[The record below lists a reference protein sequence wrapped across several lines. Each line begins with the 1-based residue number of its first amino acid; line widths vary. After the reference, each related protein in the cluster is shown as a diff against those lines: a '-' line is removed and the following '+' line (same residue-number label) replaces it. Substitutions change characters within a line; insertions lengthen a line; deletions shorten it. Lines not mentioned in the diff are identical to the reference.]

1 MKKVK
6 LLMISTDRLIFDE
19 KSSVRARQV
28 EYAKEWEEVHIIVFS
43 AKSDLLRQ
51 DYGGQE
57 VQSEKLQVQSDQISD
72 NCWVYSTDSSYKF
85 FYPFDA
91 IKVGRKLIEE
101 KKITE
106 ITCQDPS
113 LTAMAG
119 VALKKSFNLPLEIQ
133 IHGDIGSPY
142 FARSITNKI
151 RLALAKR
158 YLPEADRI
166 RVVSNRIKNYVE
178 KVLEGSLVR
187 KVAPVIEVKPIAVNV
202 TEIKNSPVLVDL
214 HRKYRQFGQIV
225 LMASRLEKEKNIEL
239 AIKAW
244 PKVLKD
250 FPQAGLVIV
259 GSGSEELRLKKMVVS
274 AGLAKSV
281 IFENWAD
288 KGTLYSY
295 YKTADLFL
303 NTSLFEGYGMTLVEA
318 QSAGCKIISTDVG
331 VAREVGATITDFDAH
346 DLSSKVMAIFKDLG
360 LNLNK

>member
-1 MKKVK
+1 
-6 LLMISTDRLIFDE
+6 MISTDRLIFDE

-43 AKSDLLRQ
+43 AKVN
-51 DYGGQE
+51 
-57 VQSEKLQVQSDQISD
+57 VQTEQVSD
-72 NCWVYSTDSSYKF
+72 NCWVYPTNSSYKF

-91 IKVGRKLIEE
+91 IKVGRKLIEK
-101 KKITE
+101 KKISE

-119 VALKKSFNLPLEIQ
+119 VALKKSFKLPLEIQ

-151 RLALAKR
+151 RLALAKK
-158 YLPEADRI
+158 YLPEADKI
-166 RVVSNRIKNYVE
+166 RVVSNRIKYYVE
-178 KVLEGSLVR
+178 KVLESSSTR
-187 KVAPVIEVKPIAVNV
+187 KVRPIIEVKSISVNV

-214 HRKYRQFGQIV
+214 HRKYRQFSQIV
-225 LMASRLEKEKNIEL
+225 LMASRLEREKNIEL
-239 AIKAW
+239 AIRAW
-244 PKVLKD
+244 PAILKD

-259 GSGSEELRLKKMVVS
+259 GSGSEELTLKKMVVNT
-274 AGLAKSV
+274 GLAKSV
-281 IFENWAD
+281 VFENWAD

-318 QSAGCKIISTDVG
+318 QSAGCKIVSTDVG
-331 VAREVGATITDFDAH
+331 IAREVGATIADFDAH
-346 DLSSKVMAIFKDLG
+346 DLSRKVMTIFKDL
-360 LNLNK
+360 NLGGENHD

>member
-1 MKKVK
+1 
-6 LLMISTDRLIFDE
+6 MISTDRLIFDE
-19 KSSVRARQV
+19 KSLVRARQV
-28 EYAKEWEEVHIIVFS
+28 EYAKEWEEVHIVVFS
-43 AKSDLLRQ
+43 SKLKA
-51 DYGGQE
+51 
-57 VQSEKLQVQSDQISD
+57 QSSKTTTRNIEGNFCCGQISD
-72 NCWVYSTDSSYKF
+72 NCWIYSSDSTYKIL
-85 FYPFDA
+85 YPFDA

-119 VALKKSFNLPLEIQ
+119 VALKKSFKLPLEIQ

-151 RLALAKR
+151 RLALAKK
-158 YLPEADRI
+158 YIPEADII
-166 RVVSNRIKNYVE
+166 RVVSNRIKDYVE
-178 KVLEGSLVR
+178 KVLESSSTR
-187 KVAPVIEVKPIAVNV
+187 KVRPIIEVKPISVNV

-214 HRKYRQFGQIV
+214 HRKYKQFSQIA

-239 AIKAW
+239 ALRAW
-244 PKVLKD
+244 PAILKD

-259 GSGSEELRLKKMVVS
+259 GSGSEELGLKKMVVS
-274 AGLAKSV
+274 LGLTKSV

-295 YKTADLFL
+295 YKTADIFL

-318 QSAGCKIISTDVG
+318 QSACCKIVSTDVG
-331 VAREVGATITDFDAH
+331 IAREVGATLIDFDAH
-346 DLSSKVMAIFKDLG
+346 DLSYKVMTIFKDLSLG
-360 LNLNK
+360 AENHD